1 MQNFVRNPTYFLRTL
16 IHIPYTVA
24 QSAATKS
31 VDAFDSGSPLP
42 AVVRQVVSTLLGEK
56 AFRGSNPELDVS
68 VNGSVFDILTQV
80 LPPMP
85 SRAAFW
91 WDRLGKPFASMMVT
105 AAFAVEL
112 QARFLIFVYARV
124 LGFMG
129 PEDESVGP
137 GSYMTAE
144 GSPVELSWVI
154 PNRSKPRPGEV
165 TRQIRFCIEPRD
177 PETGFL
183 YKGAS
188 ILDFLT
194 SPEGGLGVVFRPDLG
209 LDWPT
214 RIENFLCP
222 NDSGDEA
229 PLSSRFFLG
238 FDFQPSGIIS
248 LKAYYVT
255 AFCPPTS
262 QTPIA
267 IESFNTDKLL
277 DQLGA
282 RLHPALT
289 EPLETVRLYIH
300 RTEALRSPFAT
311 IAAVDCV
318 EPDANRLKKPPGP
331 RHARGSL
338 WNGALENRPEVAE
351 GQNKMELLWNYLFP
365 NATSAMKIDVPVV
378 TVPAAASGDNRP
390 VHSLGLLFYYEFYA
404 NDHNV
409 YPKIYLPVQT
419 YCKNDL
425 AICDSVEKFYN
436 DIGVKGPECGERGE
450 GWVAREVAKSFG
462 HRKLETRCGIITY
475 VTLGAKKGGWEVT
488 MYFTPEP
495 WAAEH
500 K

>member
-1 MQNFVRNPTYFLRTL
+1 MQNLVWNPIYF
-16 IHIPYTVA
+16 P

-31 VDAFDSGSPLP
+31 VDALDSGSPLP

-68 VNGSVFDILTQV
+68 VNGSVFDILTLV

-105 AAFAVEL
+105 AAFTVEL
-112 QARFLIFVYARV
+112 QARFLIFVYTRV

-129 PEDESVGP
+129 PEDEAVGP

-154 PNRSKPRPGEV
+154 LDRSKPRPGEV
-165 TRQIRFCIEPRD
+165 TRQLRFCIEPRD

-183 YKGAS
+183 YKG
-188 ILDFLT
+188 T
-194 SPEGGLGVVFRPDLG
+194 STGLQKL
-209 LDWPT
+209 
-214 RIENFLCP
+214 RI
-222 NDSGDEA
+222 
-229 PLSSRFFLG
+229 
-238 FDFQPSGIIS
+238 
-248 LKAYYVT
+248 
-255 AFCPPTS
+255 FCVPS
-262 QTPIA
+262 QTPIS

-289 EPLETVRLYIH
+289 EPLETVRLYTH
-300 RTEALRSPFAT
+300 RTESLRRPFAT

-318 EPDANRLKKPPGP
+318 EPDANRLKIYFRGTERTSWPE
-331 RHARGSL
+331 ARMGFTL
-338 WNGALENRPEVAE
+338 NGALENSPEVAE

-365 NATSAMKIDVPVV
+365 NATSAIKIDVPVV

-425 AICDSVEKFYN
+425 AICHSVEKFYN

-450 GWVAREVAKSFG
+450 GWVAREVVKSFG
-462 HRKLETRCGIITY
+462 YRKLETRCGIITY

-495 WAAEH
+495 WAAER